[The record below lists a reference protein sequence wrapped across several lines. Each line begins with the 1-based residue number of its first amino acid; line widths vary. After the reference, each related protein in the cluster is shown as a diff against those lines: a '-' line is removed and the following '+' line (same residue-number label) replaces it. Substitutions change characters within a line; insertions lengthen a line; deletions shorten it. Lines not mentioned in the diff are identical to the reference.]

1 MLRPVS
7 WVGGPDLPVQYS
19 AGRRADLATSQAVQ
33 AETEATSQAVRAETE
48 ATSQAVRAETE
59 ATSQLLKDEYQALQV
74 SGLCVIPVL
83 PSVLLILVHLYV
95 RIYLYEHLDPPSKC
109 V

>member
-19 AGRRADLATSQAVQ
+19 AGRRADL
-33 AETEATSQAVRAETE
+33 

-95 RIYLYEHLDPPSKC
+95 RIYLYKYG
-109 V
+109 